1 MFNLADSIFFKP
13 RELSLR
19 RVEISDRDNPFI
31 RYKELDD
38 HPATVIGLKLKKG
51 SKGGEEN
58 IEDYCIPYTRSWLQ
72 AMHGAV
78 LKETRGGK
86 TTTLQA
92 RAYRFLCYP
101 RNKQPVI
108 VIGGEKIEDFLHFLV
123 PIDLARRKD
132 DKLVK
137 RLRMFPDPQEEG
149 NDKPKAINPKKL
161 NIWMVFNPNYIN
173 EYIYELYE
181 DGILRF
187 FAFEP
192 KMQFEL
198 REFAEAS
205 MRLEEIQSLAYNILV
220 DLYCKDIDIGSVSI
234 EEFAEFVRNSEL
246 IHHAA
251 KKGLDLKIMSLKTK
265 GIIRDKNDRTEETE
279 YGDIKIEIIGKNY
292 IKEKILNGGKAIHAF
307 TPASMTRGFRTWEA
321 ASFVLLVF
329 GAFMQCVWEGACRQL
344 TPFWLEEAETT
355 FGDRASSYRSVR
367 EIQSSASEVLEYQ
380 ARLVAGLNAEFWIST
395 QNPRLIR
402 PSTYG
407 QLHQKTLLAGFYD
420 IDYVLYHKREKML
433 FENKPEL
440 YERIATKLPRGFAV
454 DILTIDKPQLVEY
467 MVAIPPC
474 HVPHDNESFIEF
486 MELYRRWKNEFGY
499 YHYP

>member
-1 MFNLADSIFFKP
+1 MLDLADAIFKYVELDLKP
-13 RELSLR
+13 KP
-19 RVEISDRDNPFI
+19 ITDRLNPFVS
-31 RYKELDD
+31 YSELNE
-38 HPATVIGLKLKKG
+38 HPATVIGFKLKRG
-51 SKGGEEN
+51 SKGGEER
-58 IEDYCIPYTRSWLQ
+58 IEDYSVPYTRSWLH

-108 VIGGEKIEDFLHFLV
+108 AIGGEKIEDFLHFLV
-123 PIDLARRKD
+123 PIDLARKKD

-137 RLRMFPDPQEEG
+137 RLRMFPNPQEEG
-149 NDKPKAINPKKL
+149 NDRPKAIDPRKL
-161 NIWMVFNPNYIN
+161 NIWMVFNPSYIN

-181 DGILRF
+181 DGIIRF

-220 DLYCKDIDIGSVSI
+220 DRYEREYGEIDI
-234 EEFAEFVRNSEL
+234 EEFAEFIRESEM

-251 KKGLDLKIMSLKTK
+251 KKGLDLKILSLKSK
-265 GIIRDKNDRTEETE
+265 GIIRDRYDSVEETE
-279 YGDIKIEIIGKNY
+279 FGDIEIEIIGKRD
-292 IKEKILNGGKAIHAF
+292 IKEKILNGGKALHAF
-307 TPASMTRGFRTWEA
+307 SPASMTRGFRTWES

-329 GAFMQCVWEGACRQL
+329 GAFMQCVWEGACKQL

-355 FGDRASSYRSVR
+355 FGEKTSSYRSVR
-367 EIQSSASEVLEYQ
+367 EIQTSASEVLEYQ

-395 QNPRLIR
+395 QNPRQIR
-402 PSTYG
+402 ASTYG

-420 IDYVLYHKREKML
+420 IDYVLYQKREKMM
-433 FENKPEL
+433 FESKPEL
-440 YERIATKLPRGFAV
+440 YERISSRLPRGFAV

-474 HVPHDNESFIEF
+474 HIPRDNESFVEF
-486 MELYRRWKNEFGY
+486 MRLYRRWKNEFGY